1 MRKAASGYKKTENED
16 NFKIYFRQIKM
27 YPLLNFSEELALS
40 RLIQKGD
47 KNALHKLVNSNLRLV
62 VKITRPYA
70 VFDVPF
76 MDLLQEGNMGLMY
89 AAGKYDHTRNVR
101 FCTYASWWIRQ
112 FITRYLSNKR
122 RIVRLPHRKEE
133 ILRKI
138 QRSYHTLSQTLMHQP
153 RTQDVAKELGISVQ
167 DVEMILHISTGPLSL
182 EHESANGDNDS
193 IMDVHE
199 DYTYS
204 PERALF
210 RQYFREGT
218 RNFLNRL
225 KDRERQVLFY
235 RYQFENDQPHTLK
248 DIGDKMSLSPE
259 TIRQIEK
266 RAVNKIRRNADELR
280 RSGLLE
286 AM

>member
-1 MRKAASGYKKTENED
+1 M
-16 NFKIYFRQIKM
+16 
-27 YPLLNFSEELALS
+27 
-40 RLIQKGD
+40 
-47 KNALHKLVNSNLRLV
+47 
-62 VKITRPYA
+62 
-70 VFDVPF
+70 
-76 MDLLQEGNMGLMY
+76 
-89 AAGKYDHTRNVR
+89 
-101 FCTYASWWIRQ
+101 
-112 FITRYLSNKR
+112 
-122 RIVRLPHRKEE
+122 
-133 ILRKI
+133 
-138 QRSYHTLSQTLMHQP
+138 
-153 RTQDVAKELGISVQ
+153 
-167 DVEMILHISTGPLSL
+167 STGPLSL
-182 EHESANGDNDS
+182 EHESANGDSES

-199 DYTYS
+199 DYTYN